1 MYLFQLD
8 TTERECFLELAWH
21 LAAVDGQLGDAEK
34 EIFQSYVNECEL
46 PGFKPAG
53 KPIGG
58 LLDVLKQSAKDKR
71 RIVCVELFGI
81 VMADSRYHQRERE
94 LMKRVGEAFV
104 IGATEME
111 QLKDWVARF
120 TAIIAEGQKII
131 QK

>member
-1 MYLFQLD
+1 MFLFQLD

-21 LAAVDGQLGDAEK
+21 LVAADGQLGDAEK

-53 KPIGG
+53 KPIGV
-58 LLDVLKQSAKDKR
+58 LLDVLKQSPKDKR

-81 VMADSRYHQRERE
+81 VMADRKYQQGEKE
-94 LMKRVGEAFV
+94 LMKRIGESFV
-104 IGATEME
+104 IGATEIE
-111 QLKDWVARF
+111 QLKDWGVRF
-120 TAIIAEGQKII
+120 TAIIAEGQKLI